1 MVDAGGLNPPGQ
13 KWLCGFDSRPG
24 HSDRMNP
31 MTLGIDDHRTAAQ
44 VRAALDAALDDMI
57 VDLEKFVNV
66 ESPSLEQECLDRS
79 AHFLADLMTRVLGRP
94 PTIIQS
100 DRGPHVHWKGSN
112 DTKVLVV
119 GHHDTVFPLGT
130 VAQRRFAREGNI
142 GRGPGIFDMKAGI
155 VQAIYGIAAVKE
167 WYHTEI
173 LITADE
179 EVGSHASR
187 SLLEERA
194 RAAGAVLVLEPS
206 ADGGA
211 LKTAR
216 KGTGTFTIT
225 ITGRASHAGLEPE
238 KGVNALVEL
247 SAQIPRIVAM
257 ANPALGTTVT
267 PTVAKAGTADNVVP
281 DSATI
286 AVDVRCVVPEEKER
300 LEREMSQ
307 LTATLAGARVE
318 VSGGMNRPPMH
329 ESMTSEL
336 FSVAQRVAD
345 EYGIANLQGVA
356 VGGGSDGNI
365 TAAAGVRTLDGLG
378 AVGSGAH
385 AITEQVRLD
394 LMPERAA
401 LVAGLVQAIVNA

>member
-1 MVDAGGLNPPGQ
+1 MA
-13 KWLCGFDSRPG
+13 
-24 HSDRMNP
+24 
-31 MTLGIDDHRTAAQ
+31 LGENDHRQATDE
-44 VRAALDAALDDMI
+44 RAALAAQRDAIIDDL
-57 VDLEKFVNV
+57 VRFVNV
-66 ESPSLEQECLDRS
+66 ESPSLERECLERS
-79 AHFLADLMTRVLGRP
+79 AHFLADLMTRVLGKP
-94 PTIIQS
+94 PTIVES

-112 DTKVLVV
+112 DTKVLIV

-130 VAQRRFAREGNI
+130 VARRPFTREGNI

-155 VQAIYGIAAVKE
+155 VQAIYGVAAVKE

-187 SLLEERA
+187 ALLEERA

-211 LKTAR
+211 LKIAR
-216 KGTGTFTIT
+216 KGTGTFNVT
-225 ITGRASHAGLEPE
+225 ITGRAAHAGLEPE

-247 SAQIPRIVAM
+247 AAQVPRIA
-257 ANPALGTTVT
+257 ALAKPELGTTVT

-286 AVDVRCVVPEEKER
+286 AVDVRCVTPEEKDR
-300 LEREMSQ
+300 LEREMSK

-318 VSGGMNRPPMH
+318 VSGGMNRPPLH
-329 ESMTSEL
+329 ESMTRDL
-336 FSVAQRVAD
+336 FAIAERVARD
-345 EYGIANLQGVA
+345 YGINGLQGVA

-365 TAAAGVRTLDGLG
+365 TAAVGVRTLDGLG
-378 AVGSGAH
+378 AVGAGAH
-385 AITEQVRLD
+385 AETEHVRLD

-401 LVAGLVQAIVNA
+401 LVAGLVQAIVNG

>member
-1 MVDAGGLNPPGQ
+1 MA
-13 KWLCGFDSRPG
+13 
-24 HSDRMNP
+24 
-31 MTLGIDDHRTAAQ
+31 LGISDHRTAAD
-44 VRAALDAALDDMI
+44 VRAALDAQCEVMIDD
-57 VDLEKFVNV
+57 LSRFVNV
-66 ESPSLEQECLDRS
+66 ESPSLEHECLERS
-79 AHFLADLMTRVLGRP
+79 AHFLADLMTRVLGKP
-94 PTIIQS
+94 PTIIES

-112 DTKVLVV
+112 DTKVLIV
-119 GHHDTVFPLGT
+119 GHHDTVFPRGT
-130 VAQRRFAREGNI
+130 VARRPFTREGNV

-155 VQAIYGIAAVKE
+155 VQAIYGVAAVKE

-187 SLLEERA
+187 ALLEERA
-194 RAAGAVLVLEPS
+194 RAAGSVLVLEPS

-211 LKTAR
+211 LKIAR
-216 KGTGTFTIT
+216 KGTGTFNVNIV
-225 ITGRASHAGLEPE
+225 GRAAHAGLEPE

-247 SAQIPRIVAM
+247 AAQVPRIA
-257 ANPALGTTVT
+257 ALAKPELGTTVT

-286 AVDVRCVVPEEKER
+286 AVDVRCVTPEEKDR
-300 LEREMSQ
+300 LEREMSK

-318 VSGGMNRPPMH
+318 VSGGMNRPPLH
-329 ESMTSEL
+329 ESMTRDL
-336 FSVAQRVAD
+336 FAIAERVARD
-345 EYGIANLQGVA
+345 YGIAGLHGVA

-365 TAAAGVRTLDGLG
+365 TAAVGVRTLDGLG
-378 AVGSGAH
+378 AVGAGAH
-385 AITEQVRLD
+385 AETEHVRLD

>member
-1 MVDAGGLNPPGQ
+1 MP
-13 KWLCGFDSRPG
+13 
-24 HSDRMNP
+24 
-31 MTLGIDDHRTAAQ
+31 LGENDQRGAAE
-44 VRAALDAALDDMI
+44 VRAALDAQRDAMI

-66 ESPSLEQECLDRS
+66 ESPSLERECLERS
-79 AHFLADLMTRVLGRP
+79 AQFLADLMTRVLGKP
-94 PTIIQS
+94 PTIVDS
-100 DRGPHVHWKGSN
+100 ERGPHVHWKGSN
-112 DTKVLVV
+112 DTKVLIV

-130 VAQRRFAREGNI
+130 VARRSFSREGNI

-155 VQAIYGIAAVKE
+155 VQAIYGVAAVKE

-187 SLLEERA
+187 ALLEERA
-194 RAAGAVLVLEPS
+194 KAAGAVLVLEPS

-211 LKTAR
+211 LKIAR
-216 KGTGTFTIT
+216 KGTGTFNVS
-225 ITGRASHAGLEPE
+225 ITGRAAHAGLEPE
-238 KGVNALVEL
+238 KGINALVEL
-247 SAQIPRIVAM
+247 AAQVPRIA
-257 ANPALGTTVT
+257 ALAKPELGTTVT

-286 AVDVRCVVPEEKER
+286 AVDVRCVIPEEKDR
-300 LEREMSQ
+300 LEREMSR

-318 VSGGMNRPPMH
+318 VSGGMNRPPLH
-329 ESMTSEL
+329 ESMTNEL
-336 FSVAQRVAD
+336 FAVAEKVARD
-345 EYGIANLQGVA
+345 YGIAGLQGVA

-365 TAAAGVRTLDGLG
+365 TAAVGVRTLDGLG
-378 AVGSGAH
+378 AVGAGAH
-385 AITEQVRLD
+385 AETEHVRLD

>member
-1 MVDAGGLNPPGQ
+1 
-13 KWLCGFDSRPG
+13 
-24 HSDRMNP
+24 
-31 MTLGIDDHRTAAQ
+31 MTLGVSDHRTAAQ
-44 VRAALDAALDDMI
+44 VRAHLDTQGDAMI
-57 VDLEKFVNV
+57 TDLETFVNV
-66 ESPSLEQECLDRS
+66 ESPSLERECLERS
-79 AHFLADLMTRVLGRP
+79 AHFLADLMTRVLGTP
-94 PTIIQS
+94 PTLIES

-112 DTKVLVV
+112 DTKVLIV

-130 VAQRRFAREGNI
+130 VARRPFTRDGNI

-155 VQAIYGIAAVKE
+155 VQAIYGVAAVKE

-187 SLLEERA
+187 ALLEERA
-194 RAAGAVLVLEPS
+194 KATGAVLVLEPS

-211 LKTAR
+211 LKIAR
-216 KGTGTFTIT
+216 KGTGTFNVI

-238 KGVNALVEL
+238 KGINALVEL
-247 SAQIPRIVAM
+247 AAQVPRIA
-257 ANPALGTTVT
+257 ALARPELGTTVT

-286 AVDVRCVVPEEKER
+286 SVDVRCVIPEEKDR
-300 LEREMSQ
+300 LERGMAS
-307 LTATLAGARVE
+307 LVATLPGATVT

-329 ESMTSEL
+329 ESMTTEL
-336 FSVAQRVAD
+336 FAIAEKVAG
-345 EYGIANLQGVA
+345 EYAIGDLRGVA

-365 TAAAGVRTLDGLG
+365 TAAVGVKTLDGLG
-378 AVGSGAH
+378 AVGAGAH
-385 AITEQVRLD
+385 AETEHVRLD

-401 LVAGLVQAIVNA
+401 LVAGLVQAIVNG

>member
-1 MVDAGGLNPPGQ
+1 
-13 KWLCGFDSRPG
+13 
-24 HSDRMNP
+24 
-31 MTLGIDDHRTAAQ
+31 MTLGIDDHRTAAD
-44 VRAALDAALDDMI
+44 VRAALDAQREAMIDD
-57 VDLEKFVNV
+57 LSRFVNV
-66 ESPSLEQECLDRS
+66 ESPSLEHECLERS
-79 AHFLADLMTRVLGRP
+79 AHFLADLMTRVLGKP
-94 PTIIQS
+94 PTIIES

-112 DTKVLVV
+112 DTKVLIV

-130 VAQRRFAREGNI
+130 VAKRPFTREGNV

-155 VQAIYGIAAVKE
+155 VQAIYGVAAVKE

-187 SLLEERA
+187 ALLEERA

-211 LKTAR
+211 LKIAR
-216 KGTGTFTIT
+216 KGTGTFNVT
-225 ITGRASHAGLEPE
+225 ITGRAAHAGLEPE

-247 SAQIPRIVAM
+247 AAQVLRIA
-257 ANPALGTTVT
+257 ALAKPELGTTVT

-286 AVDVRCVVPEEKER
+286 AVDVRCVTPEEKDR
-300 LEREMSQ
+300 LEREMSA
-307 LTATLAGARVE
+307 LTATLAGAHVE
-318 VSGGMNRPPMH
+318 VSGGMNRPPLH
-329 ESMTSEL
+329 ESMTKEL
-336 FSVAQRVAD
+336 FAVSEKVARD
-345 EYGIANLQGVA
+345 YGINGLQGVA

-365 TAAAGVRTLDGLG
+365 TAAVGVRTLDGLG
-378 AVGSGAH
+378 AVGAGAH
-385 AITEQVRLD
+385 AETEHVRLD

-401 LVAGLVQAIVNA
+401 LVAGLVQAIVNR

>member
-1 MVDAGGLNPPGQ
+1 
-13 KWLCGFDSRPG
+13 
-24 HSDRMNP
+24 
-31 MTLGIDDHRTAAQ
+31 MTLGVSDHRTAAQ
-44 VRAALDAALDDMI
+44 VRAHLDTQGDAMI
-57 VDLEKFVNV
+57 TDLETFVNV
-66 ESPSLEQECLDRS
+66 ESPSLERECLERS
-79 AHFLADLMTRVLGRP
+79 AHFLADLMTRVLGTP
-94 PTIIQS
+94 PTLIES

-112 DTKVLVV
+112 DTKVLIV

-130 VAQRRFAREGNI
+130 VARRPFTRDGNI

-155 VQAIYGIAAVKE
+155 VQAIYGVAAVKE

-187 SLLEERA
+187 ALLEERA
-194 RAAGAVLVLEPS
+194 KATGAVLVLEPS

-211 LKTAR
+211 LKIAR
-216 KGTGTFTIT
+216 KGTGTFNVI

-238 KGVNALVEL
+238 KGINALVEL
-247 SAQIPRIVAM
+247 AAQVPRIA
-257 ANPALGTTVT
+257 ALARPELGTTVT

-286 AVDVRCVVPEEKER
+286 SVDVRCVIPEEKDR
-300 LEREMSQ
+300 LERGMAS
-307 LTATLAGARVE
+307 LVATLPGATVT

-329 ESMTSEL
+329 ESMTTEL
-336 FSVAQRVAD
+336 FAIAEKVAG
-345 EYGIANLQGVA
+345 EYAIGGLRGVA

-365 TAAAGVRTLDGLG
+365 TAAVGIRTLDGLG
-378 AVGSGAH
+378 AVGAGAH
-385 AITEQVRLD
+385 AETEHVRLD

-401 LVAGLVQAIVNA
+401 LIAGLVQAIVNG

>member
-1 MVDAGGLNPPGQ
+1 MALTQADV
-13 KWLCGFDSRPG
+13 
-24 HSDRMNP
+24 
-31 MTLGIDDHRTAAQ
+31 RTAAQ
-44 VRAALDAALDDMI
+44 VRAALDAQSDAMI
-57 VDLEKFVNV
+57 ADLADFVNC
-66 ESPSLEQECLDRS
+66 ESPSLEVDRIRAS
-79 AHFLADLMTRVLGRP
+79 AEWLANLMTRVLGKAP
-94 PTIIQS
+94 ELIES
-100 DRGPHVHWKGSN
+100 ERGPHVHWKGSN

-130 VAQRRFAREGNI
+130 VARRPFTRDGNI

-187 SLLEERA
+187 ELLEERA
-194 RAAGAVLVLEPS
+194 KATGAVLVLEPS

-216 KGTGTFTIT
+216 KGTGTFNVN

-238 KGVNALVEL
+238 KGINALVEL
-247 SAQIPRIVAM
+247 AAQVPRIAAIARPEV
-257 ANPALGTTVT
+257 GTTVT

-281 DSATI
+281 DSASI
-286 AVDVRCVVPEEKER
+286 AVDVRCVLPEEQDR
-300 LEREMSQ
+300 LEREMAALS
-307 LTATLAGARVE
+307 ATLPGARVQ
-318 VSGGMNRPPMH
+318 VSGGMNRPPLH
-329 ESMTSEL
+329 ESMTKEL
-336 FSVAQRVAD
+336 FAVAERVAKD
-345 EYGIANLQGVA
+345 FGINDLKGVA

-365 TAAAGVRTLDGLG
+365 TAAVGVRTLDGLG

-385 AITEQVRLD
+385 AETEQVRLD

-401 LVAGLVQAIVNA
+401 LVAGLVQAIVNG

>member
-1 MVDAGGLNPPGQ
+1 MPL
-13 KWLCGFDSRPG
+13 RE
-24 HSDRMNP
+24 
-31 MTLGIDDHRTAAQ
+31 TDHRVAAD
-44 VRAALDAALDDMI
+44 VRAALEAQRGDMI
-57 VDLEKFVNV
+57 ADLERFVNV
-66 ESPSLEQECLDRS
+66 ESPSLERECLERS
-79 AHFLADLMTRVLGRP
+79 AHFLANLMTRVLGKP
-94 PTIIQS
+94 PTIIDS
-100 DRGPHVHWKGSN
+100 DRGPHVHWKGSD
-112 DTKVLVV
+112 DTKVLIV

-130 VAQRRFAREGNI
+130 VARRPFAREGDI

-155 VQAIYGIAAVKE
+155 VQAIYGVAAVKE

-187 SLLEERA
+187 SLLEARA
-194 RAAGAVLVLEPS
+194 RATGAVLVLEPS

-216 KGTGTFTIT
+216 KGTGTFNVT
-225 ITGRASHAGLEPE
+225 ITGRAAHAGLEPE

-247 SAQIPRIVAM
+247 AAQIPRIA
-257 ANPALGTTVT
+257 ALAKPELGTTVT

-286 AVDVRCVVPEEKER
+286 AVDVRCVIPEEKDR
-300 LEREMSQ
+300 LEREMSR
-307 LTATLAGARVE
+307 LSATLPGARVE
-318 VSGGMNRPPMH
+318 VSGGMNRPPLH
-329 ESMTSEL
+329 ESMTREL
-336 FSVAQRVAD
+336 FAIAERVAAD
-345 EYGIANLQGVA
+345 FGIAGLQGVA

-365 TAAAGVRTLDGLG
+365 TAAVGVRTLDGLG
-378 AVGSGAH
+378 AVGAGAH
-385 AITEQVRLD
+385 AETEHVRLD

>member
-1 MVDAGGLNPPGQ
+1 MPL
-13 KWLCGFDSRPG
+13 RE
-24 HSDRMNP
+24 
-31 MTLGIDDHRTAAQ
+31 TDHRVAAD
-44 VRAALDAALDDMI
+44 VRAALEAQRGDMI
-57 VDLEKFVNV
+57 ADLERFVNV
-66 ESPSLEQECLDRS
+66 ESPSLERECLERS
-79 AHFLADLMTRVLGRP
+79 AHFLANLMTRVLGKQ
-94 PTIIQS
+94 PTIIDS
-100 DRGPHVHWKGSN
+100 DRGPHVHWKGSD
-112 DTKVLVV
+112 DTKVLIV

-130 VAQRRFAREGNI
+130 VARRPFAREGDI

-155 VQAIYGIAAVKE
+155 VQAIHGVAAVKE

-187 SLLEERA
+187 SLLEARA
-194 RAAGAVLVLEPS
+194 RATGAVLVLEPS

-216 KGTGTFTIT
+216 KGTGTFNVT
-225 ITGRASHAGLEPE
+225 ITGRAAHAGLEPE

-247 SAQIPRIVAM
+247 AAQIPRIA
-257 ANPALGTTVT
+257 ALAKPELGTTVT

-286 AVDVRCVVPEEKER
+286 AVDVRCVIPEEKDR
-300 LEREMSQ
+300 LEREMSR
-307 LTATLAGARVE
+307 LSATLPGARVE
-318 VSGGMNRPPMH
+318 VSGGMNRPPLH
-329 ESMTSEL
+329 ESMTMEL
-336 FSVAQRVAD
+336 FAKAERVAAD
-345 EYGIANLQGVA
+345 FGIAGLQGVA

-365 TAAAGVRTLDGLG
+365 TAAVGVRTLDGLG
-378 AVGSGAH
+378 AVGAGAH
-385 AITEQVRLD
+385 AETEHVRLD